1 MTIDE
6 QDEVYKEGFN
16 AGVEHQNMSPET
28 KTQFKELHTLIQTH
42 IGNEDEKF
50 NSLIDMLN
58 KLHLDFSEFRIET
71 KTKLDYIQEQT
82 TKTNGRVT
90 GLEGREKDYKDTL
103 LTWLIRVV
111 FGAIGALALSV
122 LEVTGVINLFK

>member
-6 QDEVYKEGFN
+6 QDELYKRIFK
-16 AGVEHQNMSPET
+16 AASEHQNMSP
-28 KTQFKELHTLIQTH
+28 KTEKKFDELQILIQNH
-42 IGNEDEKF
+42 IGNEEEKF
-50 NSLIDMLN
+50 DKVFESLS

-90 GLEGREKDYKDTL
+90 GIETREKNYKDIL
-103 LTWLIRVV
+103 LTWMIRLI